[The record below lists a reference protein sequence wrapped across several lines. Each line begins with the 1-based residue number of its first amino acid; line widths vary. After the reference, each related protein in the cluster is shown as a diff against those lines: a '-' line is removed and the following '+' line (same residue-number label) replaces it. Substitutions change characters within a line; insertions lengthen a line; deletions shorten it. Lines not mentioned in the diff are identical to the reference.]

1 MKTNR
6 RGHLAG
12 HRAGA
17 AFSLIEI
24 LLVVVIMGILAA
36 VLIPRLTGGKDPV
49 SGKKVASP
57 KDRALQTQGTSYLSQ
72 IEQAIQMYK
81 MDHDDQFPP
90 NLAELTRYG
99 VTPDMLLEPVSR
111 KPYNYDPQTG
121 QLSPPQQ

>member
-1 MKTNR
+1 MKSNR
-6 RGHLAG
+6 R
-12 HRAGA
+12 

-36 VLIPRLTGGKDPV
+36 VLVPRLTGGKDPV
-49 SGKKVASP
+49 TGKKVASP
-57 KDRALQTQGTSYLSQ
+57 RERAQQTQGTSYLAQ

-81 MDHDDQFPP
+81 MDHDEQLPP

-99 VTPDMLLEPVSR
+99 VTPEMLLEPVSR
-111 KPYNYDPQTG
+111 KPYNYNPQTG